1 LSGLLLQLQVD
12 LKHIIQDEVG
22 VGDLDPLEVGIDL
35 RDFYPSVEWD
45 LLGVPAK
52 KNEKYYTCCSEP
64 YPDITFNITIRR
76 KTLFHTV
83 NLIIPCIAITFLTVL
98 VFYLPSDSGQPTLLD
113 FLLLRVIS
121 IHLRASVDETLIVKV
136 QRPARDTVMVISEV
150 KTA

>member
-1 LSGLLLQLQVD
+1 

-121 IHLRASVDETLIVKV
+121 IHLRAIVDETLIVKV